1 MAHSFD
7 HNYKI
12 NSVKFSSCEEFYRQ
26 QYMESLEIVV
36 NMLQNRFTQ
45 KNLKL

>member
-1 MAHSFD
+1 MVHSFD
-7 HNYKI
+7 HNHKI
-12 NSVKFSSCEEFYRQ
+12 KSVKFSSCEEFYRQ

-45 KNLKL
+45 KNFKL